1 MQDPIVKLEALNKTL
16 EDRLILESIS
26 FSVFPS
32 EILTIIGPNGSGK
45 TTILR
50 IVNLLMEG
58 SKGKLRYAFE
68 GLDKIDLVF
77 DASKNNEKS
86 ISEREKIY
94 LKRQMHL
101 IFQKPVVFS
110 GSVLENCLICGP
122 LRGKKFT
129 RREAMEAL
137 ERVEIAHLYRQSAQ
151 TLSGGEMTRLAL
163 ARSRLIK
170 PQLLLLDEP
179 SANLDPLGIKLFEEL
194 LCSMVAEFGT
204 GIVLVTQDLFEAR
217 RISNRVGLLLHGHI
231 VELQNNPDFFEHPS
245 HDLTHQ
251 FLSGCLVL

>member
-1 MQDPIVKLEALNKTL
+1 MQDPIVKLEALNKTID
-16 EDRLILESIS
+16 DRLILESIS
-26 FSVFPS
+26 FSAFPS

-58 SKGKLRYAFE
+58 SKGSIVYGFQ
-68 GLDKIDLVF
+68 GLPSIINPK
-77 DASKNNEKS
+77 NEK
-86 ISEREKIY
+86 EKI
-94 LKRQMHL
+94 LLQRQMHL

-122 LRGKKFT
+122 LRGLKFT
-129 RREAMEAL
+129 RKEAMEAL
-137 ERVEIAHLYRQSAQ
+137 ERVEITHLYRQSAN

-163 ARSRLIK
+163 ARAWLIK

-179 SANLDPLGIKLFEEL
+179 SANLDPQGIKLFEEL
-194 LCSMVAEFGT
+194 LGVMAEEYGT

-217 RISNRVGLLLHGHI
+217 RISKRVGLLLHGHI
-231 VELQNNPDFFEHPS
+231 IELQATPDFFNKPQKEA
-245 HDLTHQ
+245 TKQ
-251 FLSGCLVL
+251 FISGALVL

>member
-1 MQDPIVKLEALNKTL
+1 MPNPIVNLKALNKTID
-16 EDRLILESIS
+16 DRLILESIS
-26 FSVFPS
+26 FAVLPG

-58 SKGKLRYAFE
+58 SKGSIEYSFH
-68 GLDKIDLVF
+68 GLPSIE
-77 DASKNNEKS
+77 NPQNEK
-86 ISEREKIY
+86 EKIL

-110 GSVLENCLICGP
+110 GSVIDNCLICGF
-122 LRGKKFT
+122 LRGLRFT
-129 RREAMEAL
+129 RNEAMEAL
-137 ERVEIAHLYRQSAQ
+137 ERVEIAHLHRQSAH

-163 ARSRLIK
+163 ARAWLIK

-194 LCSMVAEFGT
+194 LCSMTTDFAT

-217 RISNRVGLLLHGHI
+217 RISNRVGLLLHGQI
-231 VELQNNPDFFEHPS
+231 IELQNNPDFFQNPIHER
-245 HDLTHQ
+245 TRQ

>member
-1 MQDPIVKLEALNKTL
+1 MSSPIVRIEALNKTL

-26 FSVFPS
+26 FSIFPS

-50 IVNLLMEG
+50 ILNLLMERSMG
-58 SKGKLRYAFE
+58 SIEYSFH
-68 GLDKIDLVF
+68 GLAPI
-77 DASKNNEKS
+77 KNPQSEK
-86 ISEREKIY
+86 EKIF

-122 LRGKKFT
+122 LRGLKFT
-129 RREAMEAL
+129 RIEAMDAL
-137 ERVEIAHLYRQSAQ
+137 ERVEIAHLYRQSAY

-163 ARSRLIK
+163 ARAWLIK

-179 SANLDPLGIKLFEEL
+179 SANLDPQGIKLFEEL
-194 LCSMVAEFGT
+194 LAEMATEYGS

-217 RISNRVGLLLHGHI
+217 RISNRVGLLLHGQI
-231 VELQNNPDFFEHPS
+231 IELQDNPLFFNNPMKEA
-245 HDLTHQ
+245 TKK
-251 FLSGCLVL
+251 FLSGELIL